1 LPEHEGTTLE
11 EQERNSDEEDVR
23 LQIEDDDSRSPLLVM
38 SLPYIQDRYI
48 SFFVKNTTSLV
59 LSETSYQGF

>member
-23 LQIEDDDSRSPLLVM
+23 LQIEDDDSRSHLLVM

>member
-1 LPEHEGTTLE
+1 LE

-38 SLPYIQDRYI
+38 SLPYIQAR
-48 SFFVKNTTSLV
+48 
-59 LSETSYQGF
+59 